1 MTTLLNPFAAGPCT
15 VVVTMST
22 NVYRFPLAM
31 GQSANFTGVYGGNSF
46 PLQVSVDSAGQ
57 VVLAYTGTAT
67 TNQFGAYLEIEPS
80 FPFTSAQLV
89 QFIIYQPGAIA
100 FGPYYS
106 VDSIQETGVY
116 YNAPLTPTPT
126 KRYGL
131 TAYSLGSNTLQPAN
145 YLGFSSLV
153 TPPPPPVSPNLT
165 VKVPNESTGTA
176 ITPQILSA
184 AGVPVQGYVLQ
195 VVTQPTQGTVTITP
209 DGTGFIYTPTL
220 GTTLVPDSFSYTASM
235 YGEASNVA
243 TVSLYIFTQYNCAC
257 EMNDVA
263 GEGFPTYTLDQ
274 MQRRIL
280 VRLGMAAMPTPPP
293 GMAETI
299 NAFLEDAQIELYRM
313 YKCFRLKRWFTWLM
327 KQGVRFYDWNADIA
341 NTSMLINPPG
351 APIGS
356 TSTGN
361 SAGTLA
367 AGTYQYA
374 NTYVNDNGETTPSPT
389 TSVTLSATG
398 SITLEFTN
406 TAGIKGINVYR
417 MAATGPYGETQLS
430 FMAYVNNAL
439 SFTDNGSITPTGQ
452 TPPDSNTTPICSK
465 TLDPREIE
473 GVYIS
478 RGDNVW
484 QPLYEGIPPTMY
496 TSKIQAIPQRYE
508 VRQCIEI
515 WPAPSDNTWQ
525 LRIKG
530 NFALRRF
537 NQPTDVTTIDPHAVF
552 LKALADAQMH
562 YGKPAA
568 QSTMQM
574 LELYI
579 KKLIA
584 GTDANTRL
592 FPGTGVVINAIPPK
606 MTGN

>member
-1 MTTLLNPFAAGPCT
+1 
-15 VVVTMST
+15 MST
-22 NVYRFPLAM
+22 SVITFIPE
-31 GQSANFTGVYGGNSF
+31 
-46 PLQVSVDSAGQ
+46 VSVP
-57 VVLAYTGTAT
+57 VVA
-67 TNQFGAYLEIEPS
+67 
-80 FPFTSAQLV
+80 
-89 QFIIYQPGAIA
+89 
-100 FGPYYS
+100 
-106 VDSIQETGVY
+106 
-116 YNAPLTPTPT
+116 
-126 KRYGL
+126 
-131 TAYSLGSNTLQPAN
+131 
-145 YLGFSSLV
+145 
-153 TPPPPPVSPNLT
+153 PNLL
-165 VKVPNESTGTA
+165 VKVPNESTGTP
-176 ITPQILSA
+176 ITPQILNPN
-184 AGVPVQGYVLQ
+184 PVQGYALA
-195 VVTQPTQGTVTITP
+195 VVTNPTQGTVTVSL
-209 DGTGFIYTPTL
+209 DGNHFIYTPTL
-220 GTTLVPDSFSYTASM
+220 GTTQVPDSFTYTAT
-235 YGEASNVA
+235 YGGTTSAIA
-243 TVSLYIFTQYNCAC
+243 TVSIYVFTQYNCAC
-257 EMNDVA
+257 EMNDAV

-280 VRLGMAAMPTPPP
+280 VRLGMAAMTTPPP
-293 GMAETI
+293 GMAETV
-299 NAFLEDAQIELYRM
+299 NAFLEDAQTELYRM

-327 KQGVRFYDWNADIA
+327 QQGVRFYDWNADVA
-341 NTSMLINPPG
+341 NTSMLVQVPAEPSVT
-351 APIGS
+351 PL
-356 TSTGN
+356 TGT
-361 SAGTLA
+361 GTLA
-367 AGTYQYA
+367 ANTYQYA
-374 NTYVNDNGETTPSPT
+374 ITASNDNGETTPST
-389 TSVTLSATG
+389 VVSATLSATG
-398 SITLEFTN
+398 QITLAWANQPGVKGFT
-406 TAGIKGINVYR
+406 VYR

-439 SFTDNGSITPTGQ
+439 SFVDNGSITPTGQ